1 MPGTPAAVSIRS
13 VTAGPAVVRTFAFA
27 LVGRLAYGLLPLCLL
42 FTVRDA
48 SDSLAVAA
56 STSAA
61 FAFAAM
67 AMPVQAR
74 LVDRFGQRKVLPSY
88 ATCFASLLI
97 AVAMLSRENQPDGAW
112 IGLGVLLGLSAP
124 ALGPAMRAQW
134 RQIAPEGPP
143 RRVAYSVDSVAE
155 ESLYLIGPLAAS
167 VVLATGPARVGL
179 FIAAAL
185 VVVGTTALILSPY
198 VPTAG
203 PTPLPQHHAP
213 DAGVLRRRGFPSLL
227 LVMALFGAAGAA
239 CLFGVVA
246 LAQHAGRPSVVG
258 VIEAAMAVGAIL
270 AGLGWAR
277 TRREM
282 TWPSALTALLLVATL
297 AAVGQAVAAPS
308 LPFVGAFLVLSG
320 AAAAPIFVVA
330 FMAADALV
338 APAQRTEASTWVST
352 SFNGGNAAGTALAGF
367 VVALGHAAPFTAA
380 TGLALSA
387 ALIVLHRGHRDRTT
401 GAPAT

>member
-1 MPGTPAAVSIRS
+1 MLGIPAAASIRS
-13 VTAGPAVVRTFAFA
+13 VMSGPAVVRTFAFA

-42 FTVRDA
+42 FTIRDA
-48 SDSLAVAA
+48 SGSLATAA

-74 LVDRFGQRKVLPSY
+74 LVDRFGQRRVLPCY
-88 ATCFASLLI
+88 ASCFASLLI
-97 AVAMLSRENQPDGAW
+97 TVGVLSRADQSNGAW

-134 RQIAPEGPP
+134 REIAPEGPP

-167 VVLATGPARVGL
+167 LVLATGPARVGL
-179 FIAAAL
+179 FLTAAL
-185 VVVGTTALILSPY
+185 VVVGTIALVASPY

-203 PTPLPQHHAP
+203 IAP
-213 DAGVLRRRGFPSLL
+213 VPDHQASTAGVLRRRGFPGLL
-227 LVMALFGAAGAA
+227 SAMALFGAAGAA
-239 CLFGVVA
+239 CLFGVA
-246 LAQHAGRPSVVG
+246 GLADHAGKPSVVG
-258 VIEAAMAVGAIL
+258 IIEAAMAVGAIL
-270 AGLGWAR
+270 AGLTWAR
-277 TRREM
+277 LRREV
-282 TWPSALTALLLVATL
+282 TWSTALTALLLVAAL
-297 AAVGQAVAAPS
+297 AALGQAVAAPS
-308 LPFVGAFLVLSG
+308 LGLVGAFLVLSG

-338 APAQRTEASTWVST
+338 APPQRTEASTWVST

-367 VVALGHAAPFTAA
+367 AVAVGHAAPFVLAS
-380 TGLALSA
+380 GLALSA
-387 ALIVLHRGHRDRTT
+387 TLIVLHRRHRDRTT
-401 GAPAT
+401 STPSM